1 MGWVFDEKELARHMS
16 AKYGKSCP
24 LCGSRIDE
32 DGLCTCDAGG
42 G

>member
-1 MGWVFDEKELARHMS
+1 MVEEVEEEVARHMNVT
-16 AKYGKSCP
+16 YGEDTCP
-24 LCGSRIDE
+24 VCGNRIDP